1 MKPNNQLEIRVAG
14 KSEYALIEGVT
25 QVAYA
30 EYAKRMPQSFW
41 EVYWPHVLATLRET
55 GPVQRLVAVDM
66 TGIVGSVLLYPPLAN
81 AYNGVEVNVPAPEV
95 RLLAVVPRGRGQGVG
110 TALMEECV
118 QRTRQMGATQLGLHT
133 MEVMQAAIRMYE
145 RMGFVHTPALDF
157 RPTEGVLVK
166 GYLLQLDKEQ

>member
-1 MKPNNQLEIRVAG
+1 MKPNNQLEIRDAE
-14 KSEYALIEGVT
+14 KSEYALIERVT
-25 QVAYA
+25 EVAYA

-81 AYNGVEVNVPAPEV
+81 AYEGVAVTTPIPEV
-95 RLLAVVPRGRGQGVG
+95 RLLAMVPKGRGQGAG
-110 TALMEECV
+110 TALMKECV
-118 QRTRQMGATQLGLHT
+118 RRARRMGATQLGLHT
-133 MEVMQAAIRMYE
+133 MEVMQVAVRMYE

-157 RPTEGVLVK
+157 RPTEGVVVK
-166 GYLLQLDKEQ
+166 GYLLHLDNEE